1 MSLAKSFLH
10 SESER
15 KAFLAE
21 KNVERFCLLPKR
33 LYPLIA
39 LALKLALSTL

>member
-21 KNVERFCLLPKR
+21 KTSSVSAFCQKGF
-33 LYPLIA
+33 
-39 LALKLALSTL
+39 TL